1 MNRNGLYAALGML
14 LVLLI
19 VLAISAAHGFMNTP
33 VPWS

>member
-1 MNRNGLYAALGML
+1 MNRNGLIAALGML